1 MRTMKIILSTIATI
15 ALLGATVAAD
25 PSPNAKGDLKVAKAV
40 LVDTQEDVAD
50 KIFTTRL
57 GSTSEYDEVNA
68 NLKMA
73 ADSIQ
78 AAGEK
83 PENLK
88 GLSADA
94 VKETVGDNASIALV
108 FDSSMIDGGYKKNDK
123 RIAITY
129 VWSAADGDNVQA
141 IHMGEDGTWSFADTK
156 VNGDTITVTSDGNS
170 PFAFLVGKRF
180 GDGGNKGGDG
190 DPGKKSPQTG
200 EYVTKA
206 VLVGAAA
213 LMVVG
218 LVCVSRAKKSSAN

>member
-1 MRTMKIILSTIATI
+1 MKMLKTILTTVVTI
-15 ALLGATVAAD
+15 ALLGATVLAD

-50 KIFTTRL
+50 KIQTTRL

-73 ADSIQ
+73 ADSIK

-94 VKETVGDNASIALV
+94 VKEAVGDNASIALV

-123 RIAITY
+123 KISITY
-129 VWSAADGDNVQA
+129 VWSAADGESVQT
-141 IHMGEDGTWSFADTK
+141 IHMGEDGTWSFEDTK
-156 VNGDTITVTSDGNS
+156 VNGDSITVTSDGNS
-170 PFAFLVGKRF
+170 PFAFLVGKK
-180 GDGGNKGGDG
+180 DGGGKLGGE
-190 DPGKKSPQTG
+190 PSPQTG

-218 LVCVSRAKKSSAN
+218 LVCVTRAKKSSAN